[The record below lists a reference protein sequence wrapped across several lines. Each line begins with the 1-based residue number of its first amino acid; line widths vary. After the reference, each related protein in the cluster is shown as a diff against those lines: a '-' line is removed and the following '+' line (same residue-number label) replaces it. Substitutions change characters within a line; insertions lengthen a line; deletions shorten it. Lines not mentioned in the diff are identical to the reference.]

1 MRASGT
7 PNILASSTRTEYGF
21 WVEAQTV
28 SAAASSQAA
37 TAACGSIAKCC
48 TAGNR

>member
-21 WVEAQTV
+21 CVEAHTV
-28 SAAASSQAA
+28 RLPVSSQAA
-37 TAACGSIAKCC
+37 TAAWGSIA
-48 TAGNR
+48 